1 MLTTF
6 SQVVNE
12 LNRERTY
19 FLQALPAPGK
29 THCSS
34 TDVKAHSR
42 ASLLQKHSL
51 DEGNLAHHSALTGPL
66 PPWNP
71 SSFVI
76 KLAQV

>member
-12 LNRERTY
+12 LNRERT
-19 FLQALPAPGK
+19 LQAHPAPSK
-29 THCSS
+29 TRCSS

-42 ASLLQKHSL
+42 APLPQKHSL
-51 DEGNLAHHSALTGPL
+51 DEGNLAHRSALTGPL
-66 PPWNP
+66 PPWNH
-71 SSFVI
+71 SCFVI